1 MPKPKIDIRK
11 MERLLREGKSQRE
24 VAQVFGVIESAI
36 SHAKK
41 SLGKN
46 IVRTVGLERANEV
59 VEVHLDVVGQLRSIN
74 SAICE
79 ELNRAKEA
87 VTRAN
92 GREQIHIQNV
102 ITRLSAEIRR
112 QLETQ
117 MKICQL
123 WYEARAVAEFQ
134 SIVLTAIN
142 EVDPKLKEDIIRR
155 LQERRGVRSAVE
167 FK

>member
-1 MPKPKIDIRK
+1 MPKPKINLKQLDQ
-11 MERLLREGKSQRE
+11 MLRAGESQRKI
-24 VAQVFGVIESAI
+24 AQVFGVTESAV
-36 SHAKK
+36 SKAKK
-41 SLGKN
+41 QLRQNVVK
-46 IVRTVGLERANEV
+46 VVGLEKANEV

-74 SAICE
+74 LAIYE

-87 VTRAN
+87 VTRAS
-92 GREQIHIQNV
+92 GRDQIHIQNV

-134 SIVLTAIN
+134 SIVVTAIN
-142 EVDPKLKEDIIRR
+142 EISPELKEKIICR

>member
-1 MPKPKIDIRK
+1 MPKPKINLKQLDQ
-11 MERLLREGKSQRE
+11 MLRAGESQRKI
-24 VAQVFGVIESAI
+24 AQVFGVTESAV
-36 SHAKK
+36 SKAKK
-41 SLGKN
+41 QLRQNVVK
-46 IVRTVGLERANEV
+46 VVGLEKTNEV

-74 SAICE
+74 LAIYE

-87 VTRAN
+87 VTRAS
-92 GREQIHIQNV
+92 GRDQIHIQNV

-134 SIVLTAIN
+134 EIVLTAIN
-142 EVDPKLKEDIIRR
+142 EVDPKLKEEIIRR